1 MALNCDLKMSV
12 EIVDCLWYLC
22 LCLVVMDAAKHLRM
36 HKTVPHKTCLAQ
48 NVHSADVDKS

>member
-48 NVHSADVDKS
+48 NVHSAEVEKT

>member
-22 LCLVVMDAAKHLRM
+22 LCLVVMDAAEHLRM
-36 HKTVPHKTCLAQ
+36 HKIVLHKTCLAH
-48 NVHSADVDKS
+48 NVHSAEVEKT